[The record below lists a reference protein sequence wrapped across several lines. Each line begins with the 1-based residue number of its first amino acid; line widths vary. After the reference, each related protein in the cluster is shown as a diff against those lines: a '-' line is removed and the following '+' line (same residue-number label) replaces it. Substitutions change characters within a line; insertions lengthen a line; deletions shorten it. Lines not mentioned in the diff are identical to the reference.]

1 MDSSTAFYHED
12 GRGNIYDEEGND
24 ATTFNEAPSFRLKK
38 LTDLKKLV
46 KNNTYLELQSIEEV
60 DVEMKEPAA
69 KKERETEYNV
79 YTEKDRLLYLHF
91 VFQKGMKHKKA
102 AEAANVNQHTARKWK
117 QKYSQN
123 PEEYVP
129 HKLTNLVSS
138 RPVSQLDDRHKYHLI
153 SFF

>member
-1 MDSSTAFYHED
+1 MDSNIAFYHED
-12 GRGNIYDEEGND
+12 GRGNIFDDKGND
-24 ATTFNEAPSFRLKK
+24 ATAYDEVPSFRLKK

-46 KNNTYLELQSIEEV
+46 KNNNYSELHSIEEA
-60 DVEMKEPAA
+60 DVEMKEATA
-69 KKERETEYNV
+69 KKERETEYNI
-79 YTEKDRLLYLHF
+79 YTEKDRLLYLYF

-117 QKYSQN
+117 QKYLKN
-123 PEEYVP
+123 PEEDVP

-138 RPVSQLDDRHKYHLI
+138 RPVSQLDDRHKDHLI